1 MRVERVALDTNVLV
15 SAALLSTGPTRAVV
29 DTVRAGAGVVLF
41 SNETFRELQ
50 ACLFRPKFDRYVS
63 REGRSTYLAQLVLIS
78 ERVSI
83 VGARLGC
90 RDPDDDKV
98 LETALMG
105 QADCIVTG
113 DRDLCWR
120 CRRFTESRLCVP
132 WSCWRRDEA
141 AVPVVRGWILPYT
154 RG

>member
-1 MRVERVALDTNVLV
+1 MRVERVVLDTNVLV

-29 DTVRAGAGVVLF
+29 DIIRAGAGVVLF

-50 ACLFRPKFDRYVS
+50 TCLFRPKFDRYVS
-63 REGRSTYLAQLVLIS
+63 REGRSAYLAQLVLVS

-83 VGARLGC
+83 VGARMGC

-113 DRDLCWR
+113 DRDLLAMSPFHGIPIVR
-120 CRRFTESRLCVP
+120 
-132 WSCWRRDEA
+132 
-141 AVPVVRGWILPYT
+141 AVELLAER
-154 RG
+154 